1 MARTSGFD
9 ILFNHSMDALLVV
22 DSRTLKIL
30 EANPAVGVVLGYG
43 PDALVGRSF
52 TILFPQEGSESF
64 RPTLDKIKNYGSVFV
79 DQFRR
84 ADGSLAMMDITAT
97 LLPWKG
103 KSAVLVTFR
112 DVSERTRAEKDKERL
127 ITDLQQ
133 AIRNVKTLRGLLPI
147 CSSCKRIRNDRGYW
161 EQVEIYVRDHSEAD
175 FSHGLCPECARKLYP
190 GLADEDPGSQ
200 KPRRNA

>member
-1 MARTSGFD
+1 MAGTSGFE
-9 ILFNHSMDALLVV
+9 ILFDHSMDALLVV

-30 EANPAVGVVLGYG
+30 EANPAVGEVLGYR

-52 TILFPQEGSESF
+52 TVLFPDKTSETLK
-64 RPTLDKIKNYGSVFV
+64 PTLDKIKNYGSVFV

-84 ADGSLAMMDITAT
+84 ADGSLVMVDITAT
-97 LLPWKG
+97 LFPWKR

-112 DVSERTRAEKDKERL
+112 DVSERNRVEKDKERL
-127 ITDLQQ
+127 ISDLRQ
-133 AIRNVKTLRGLLPI
+133 ALRSIKTLRGLLPI

-161 EQVEIYVRDHSEAD
+161 EQVEIYIRDHSEAD

-190 GLADEDPGSQ
+190 GLADDDSSTQ
-200 KPRRNA
+200 KPRSNA